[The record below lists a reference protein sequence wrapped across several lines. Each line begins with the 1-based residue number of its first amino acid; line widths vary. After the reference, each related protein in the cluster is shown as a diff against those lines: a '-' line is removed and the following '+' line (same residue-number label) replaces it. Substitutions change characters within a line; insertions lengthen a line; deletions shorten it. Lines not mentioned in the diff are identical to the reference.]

1 MASNPPERPEDLTR
15 VLAEETSRGTRR
27 KLPDEEALQERKERR
42 QDMWDLLRIG
52 DRKSFIAALT
62 SPRYGLQAG
71 SKEYKLA
78 LKVWDEHH
86 GQRR

>member
-1 MASNPPERPEDLTR
+1 MAGKPPERQEDIDR
-15 VLAEETSRGTRR
+15 VMAEESARGTRR
-27 KLPDEEALQERKERR
+27 HLPDEEALQERKERR